1 MESNKNQWIGKLL
14 GLTSWVGVACV
25 LAIMVVVAADV
36 FMRYMFNAP
45 IAGAMEYCALIMA
58 WVAYIAIGNTMYV
71 GGHMQMTSFYDK
83 YPPRFK
89 CVANILI
96 ALCGGVLF
104 FLVMTSSWT
113 AFAKSYATKEMMASS
128 RVVYYWFGKLALPVG
143 SFFFVV
149 SAVTLIVENIRTLS
163 GLGKNDQNGG

>member
-1 MESNKNQWIGKLL
+1 MENKKNGLIGKILSLSSWIGI
-14 GLTSWVGVACV
+14 ACI
-25 LAIMVVVAADV
+25 LAIMAVVAADV
-36 FMRYMFNAP
+36 FMRYVFNAP

-89 CVANILI
+89 CVANII
-96 ALCGGVLF
+96 ISICGGVLF
-104 FLVMTSSWT
+104 FMVMTSSWT
-113 AFAKSYATKEMMASS
+113 AFMKSFATKEMMASS
-128 RVVYYWFGKLALPVG
+128 RVVYYWPGKLALPVG

-149 SAVTLIVENIRTLS
+149 STVAIIVENIQTLI
-163 GLGKNDQNGG
+163 GLGKNNKNGG